1 MDEKAKN
8 LMEQMRKDPAAMQHL
23 LSSRDGQALL
33 QMMTQNDRGAAL
45 QQAAQSAMRGDV
57 TQIIQMINQV
67 MQSPGGADLVE
78 RINKAAGQK

>member
-1 MDEKAKN
+1 MDENAKN
-8 LMEQMRKDPAAMQHL
+8 FMEQMRKDPSSMQRL
-23 LSSRDGQALL
+23 LSSQDGQMLL
-33 QMMTQNDRGAAL
+33 QMMTQNNRGAAL

-57 TQIIQMINQV
+57 SQIMQMINQV